1 MPAQQKVGWKAGA
14 VSVYSGSAAADDRL
28 KTPDDQ
34 DQMTGPKSHS
44 LFRSTVVVGLASVL
58 PKAMVLAKDVAIAA
72 ALGRGDALEAYLLA
86 LAIPTTLGLAATA
99 AMAPVLTPVFMR
111 LQQDVGKGIAEIRQ
125 VLKQATLGL
134 MLFSIVA
141 FLLMWLFRDGIVDL
155 AAPGFAPDKKAMMAS
170 ILPVLAASLLFSNLA
185 GLWAGVL
192 IAERKLVLA
201 VVTPAAVPFA
211 ILLALFSGNMSAD
224 ADVLAWATFWGAF
237 IQAALAGWAVQ
248 RRGWLVLPGWPS
260 GQWLREG
267 QSLFQQYIILVVGSL
282 TMAATDLVDLS
293 MAASLNAGDP
303 AAVSF
308 GAKITMIVTVF
319 GAGML
324 GTSTLPHFADLAQR
338 DRQAFV
344 QSVRK
349 VAITVALIGALG
361 TVFIALFGEM
371 LVSLVFE
378 RGRFGRDDVTAVA
391 AVNFMFAFQVPFYLA
406 GIVLARAISA
416 IGENRYLTIGAVINL
431 AVNIV
436 MNYVL
441 MQSMG
446 AAGIAL
452 STSLMYVVSCLFLLV
467 MLWRRLRKPGD
478 I

>member
-1 MPAQQKVGWKAGA
+1 
-14 VSVYSGSAAADDRL
+14 
-28 KTPDDQ
+28 
-34 DQMTGPKSHS
+34 MTATKSHS
-44 LFRSTVVVGLASVL
+44 LFRSTAIVGAASVL
-58 PKAMVLAKDVAIAA
+58 PKAMVLVKDVAIAA

-86 LAIPTTLGLAATA
+86 LAIPTTLGIAATA
-99 AMAPVLTPVFMR
+99 AMAPVLAPVFMR
-111 LQQDVGKGIAEIRQ
+111 LQQDASKGAGEIRD
-125 VLKQATLGL
+125 VLRQATLGL
-134 MLFSIVA
+134 TLFSVVVFI
-141 FLLMWLFRDGIVDL
+141 LMWLFRDGIVDL
-155 AAPGFAPDKKAMMAS
+155 TAPGFAPEKKAMMSAV
-170 ILPVLAASLLFSNLA
+170 LPVLAASLLFSNLA
-185 GLWAGVL
+185 GLWSGVL
-192 IAERKLVLA
+192 IAERRLALA
-201 VVTPAAVPFA
+201 VITPAAVPFT
-211 ILLALFSGNMSAD
+211 ILLAIFSGNMTAD
-224 ADVLAWATFWGAF
+224 ADVLAWATLCGAV
-237 IQAALAGWAVQ
+237 IHAALTGWVVQ
-248 RRGWLVLPGWPS
+248 RRGWLVGPGWPA
-260 GQWLREG
+260 GLWRREG
-267 QSLFQQYIILVVGSL
+267 QGLFQQYVILVVGSL

-338 DRQAFV
+338 DRQAFI

-371 LVSLVFE
+371 LVSLIFE
-378 RGRFGRDDVTAVA
+378 RGRFGEDDVKAVA

-416 IGENRYLTIGAVINL
+416 IGENRFLTIGAVINL
-431 AVNIV
+431 TVNIV
-436 MNYVL
+436 MNYIL
-441 MQSMG
+441 MQYMG

-467 MLWRRLRKPGD
+467 MLWRTLRKPGVA
-478 I
+478 